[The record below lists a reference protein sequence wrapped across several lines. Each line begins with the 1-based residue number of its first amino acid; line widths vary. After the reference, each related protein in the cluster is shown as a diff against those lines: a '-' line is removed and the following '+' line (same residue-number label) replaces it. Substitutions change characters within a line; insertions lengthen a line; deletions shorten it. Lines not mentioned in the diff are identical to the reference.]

1 MERIQICEILCY
13 SLTSQK
19 SCEKIHEI
27 LTIEQ
32 SPDKSLGLSQQQ
44 ILQFVYYYFP
54 SQLVLRQLLCFMQE
68 VTINKKVLIHHFV
81 TAVTSLSFQY
91 DCPGP

>member
-1 MERIQICEILCY
+1 MQICEILCY

-44 ILQFVYYYFP
+44 ILQFVYDYFFSVSAETIVVLFARSYY
-54 SQLVLRQLLCFMQE
+54 
-68 VTINKKVLIHHFV
+68 K
-81 TAVTSLSFQY
+81 
-91 DCPGP
+91 